1 MRKISHFIHFSR
13 PHTVLGTVISITSL
27 FLLAGGTYADYL
39 IWIVAI
45 IACLGTNIY
54 IVGLNQLTDI
64 SIDKVNKP
72 YLPLASGAYTRNTAL
87 EIISVSILISL
98 GLGIFGGE
106 FLLATLLISIVLGTI
121 YSLPPVRLKRFH
133 FWAAF
138 CIIAIR
144 GLVVNLLIFLHFT
157 DKLQQHPH
165 LTPVIL
171 LLTGVIFIYSIVIAW
186 FKDIPDMS
194 GDKEYEIK
202 TLSLIVG
209 AHQVFRWGNAILL
222 FILVLVIGIEWF
234 FPVSDFPSLLIIGH
248 LIMALILLKM
258 WITTSPTDAIAIKR
272 YYLFIWLLFYLEYI
286 LFGLSGAL
294 S

>member
-27 FLLAGGTYADYL
+27 FLLAGGTYSDYF

-87 EIISVSILISL
+87 WIISASILISL
-98 GLGIFGGE
+98 GLGIFGGV
-106 FLLATLLISIVLGTI
+106 FLLATLLISIVLGTV

-171 LLTGVIFIYSIVIAW
+171 LLTGVIFVYSIVIAW

-209 AHQVFRWGNAILL
+209 AHQVFRWGNGILL
-222 FILVLVIGIEWF
+222 FMLVLVIGMEWF

-248 LIMALILLKM
+248 LIMALVLLKM
-258 WITTSPTDAIAIKR
+258 WFTTSPTNSIAIKR

-294 S
+294 T